1 MSNLFNPI
9 FFSVLIFLGILVP
22 LFIFGV
28 SSALNNIE
36 KSKEGIKVKQDQ
48 TDKKVAKD
56 IEALEKELADCRQKK
71 LIKKSKKISKEIY
84 KLNVIKKKFQLQSLA
99 ILKRYELIN
108 YRDGVSYPSI
118 FILLSIGFTILGIK
132 CTSPFAVLVSY
143 SFVFLFLLFGIYRI
157 VKCLN
162 IIRDAMKRS
171 KNYEEERIRQVF
183 QRTFAQYDERTDKKI
198 A

>member
-1 MSNLFNPI
+1 MPNLFNPV

-28 SSALNNIE
+28 SSALNSIE
-36 KSKEGIKVKQDQ
+36 KSKEGIKIKQEEI
-48 TDKKVAKD
+48 DKKVAKD
-56 IEALEKELADCRQKK
+56 IEAMERELEDCRKKK
-71 LIKKSKKISKEIY
+71 LVKKSQKISKEIY
-84 KLNVIKKKFQLQSLA
+84 KLNAIKKKLQLQSLA

-132 CTSPFAVLVSY
+132 CVSPIAALVSY
-143 SFVFLFLLFGIYRI
+143 FFVFLFLLLGIFRI

-183 QRTFAQYDERTDKKI
+183 QRTFALSDKGTDKI